1 MAPVSSSTL
10 TTLSSV
16 AISKDNYDTAV
27 AKLELCFSTLHTWF
41 CYNGF
46 ALNPDNSEAIVFG
59 TIQRSRS
66 LLITS
71 TVSVAATLVQVS
83 NQVRILVKIY
93 SVVMLTAIRL
103 SFDAHISALSKFC
116 FYHIHTLRHI
126 RLNLTLDCSKNIPYS
141 LVGCRL
147 DYANSTL
154 VGSRLRTCIGFN
166 ACNARSLVLSH
177 ANRDASAS

>member
-1 MAPVSSSTL
+1 M
-10 TTLSSV
+10 
-16 AISKDNYDTAV
+16 
-27 AKLELCFSTLHTWF
+27 FS
-41 CYNGF
+41 
-46 ALNPDNSEAIVFG
+46 

-66 LLITS
+66 LPITS

-93 SVVMLTAIRL
+93 SVVMLTASRL
-103 SFDAHISALSKFC
+103 SFDAHISALCKSC
-116 FYHIHTLRHI
+116 FYHIHALRHI
-126 RLNLTLDCSKNIPYS
+126 RSNLTLDFSKKIAYS

-166 ACNARSLVLSH
+166 VCKHARSCCHMSTGTHQLLQDFTG
-177 ANRDASAS
+177 AALASYQVAHRL